1 MRILVV
7 LSVVVLATAIT
18 VGCYSPIPNEDVTD
32 VVVTRQRLFSMTL
45 SDIEGNKHA
54 VGQPNAKAMLL
65 LFTSHTCPI
74 ANAYVPRI
82 NRVHQEYSQRGIQIF
97 VVQVDPGVELEQL
110 RTHAEQ
116 YELQPPVIH
125 DLDHTLVDRASA
137 TVTPQAVL
145 FDRLG
150 NIVYSGR
157 IDDQYVDFGVK
168 RREPS
173 IHDLVNALDAFLE
186 GEEVTPK
193 TTQAVGCYIGDLK
206 PSRIKK

>member
-1 MRILVV
+1 MRISMVLRIVV
-7 LSVVVLATAIT
+7 LGTAMM
-18 VGCYSPIPNEDVTD
+18 VGCQSRIPNEDVTD
-32 VVVTRQRLFSMTL
+32 VVVTRPRLFSMTL
-45 SDIEGNKHA
+45 SDIEGNKHI
-54 VGQPNAKAMLL
+54 VGQPNAKALLL
-65 LFTSHTCPI
+65 LFSSHTCPI

-82 NRVHQEYSQRGIQIF
+82 NRLHQEYSQRGVQVF
-97 VVQVDPGVELEQL
+97 VVQVDPGVEIAQL

-145 FDRLG
+145 FDRHG
-150 NIVYSGR
+150 DAVYSGR

-173 IHDLVNALDAFLE
+173 SQDLVNALEAFLA
-186 GEEVTPK
+186 GEEVTPQ

-206 PSRIKK
+206 PARTTK